1 MQKIISKFTST
12 LKKYEILEASKNNKV
27 LILMVLMLITGMIL
41 GSLSTGYINMEYL
54 HKIDFIFI
62 NNFKE
67 KIYQSFLGIFAS
79 SSSQMLILTIIL
91 EFFAL
96 SFWGPL
102 LIPFTVLFRGLALG
116 LCAGYLYL
124 IYGLKGIAFY
134 LLIMLPGIF
143 ISSIGLLLFS
153 SQTFKFSA
161 KFAKSLFSKEVHQEL
176 LHVFKSH
183 IKNSRLSFV
192 LFLVSALADVCF
204 TAMFVKFFDF

>member
-12 LKKYEILEASKNNKV
+12 LKKYEILETGKNNRV
-27 LILMVLMLITGMIL
+27 LILMSTMLIIGMML
-41 GSLSTGYINMEYL
+41 GSLSTGYINMEYI
-54 HKIDFIFI
+54 HKIDFVFI
-62 NNFKE
+62 NSFKE
-67 KIYQSFLGIFAS
+67 KIFESFLGIFAS
-79 SSSQMLILTIIL
+79 SSSQMLILTFIL

-96 SFWGPL
+96 SFWGPI

-143 ISSIGLLLFS
+143 VSSIGLLLFS
-153 SQTFKFSA
+153 SQAFKFSS
-161 KFAKSLFSKEVHQEL
+161 KFAKSLFSKENHPEL
-176 LHVFKSH
+176 FSAFKSH

-192 LFLVSALADVCF
+192 LFLISALIDVCF